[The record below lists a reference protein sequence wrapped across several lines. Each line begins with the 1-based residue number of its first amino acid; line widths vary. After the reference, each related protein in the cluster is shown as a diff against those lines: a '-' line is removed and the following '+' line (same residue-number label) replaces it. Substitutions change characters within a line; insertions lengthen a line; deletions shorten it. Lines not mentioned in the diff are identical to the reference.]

1 MSHDLF
7 FRIVLAGSLIV
18 AAIVFPVLFFVAAP
32 YGRYTRRGWGP
43 QLPNRLGWL
52 LMESVSAVVMLV
64 MFLTG
69 GATRTVTT
77 IIFLLMWEAHY
88 IHRAFIYP
96 FWLRDPWKP
105 MPVVVA
111 LMGAVFNLCN
121 AYLNGRYLFDLSGS
135 RYSADWLTKPQF
147 IIGASLFVAGFVI
160 NRHADN
166 ILHNLRGK
174 GELGYKIPHGGLYRY
189 ISCPNYFG
197 EILEWVGWALATW
210 SLTGLAFAIW
220 TFANL
225 APRARAHHKWYH
237 ENFIEYPLE
246 RKALL
251 PGLW

>member
-1 MSHDLF
+1 MGQDLF
-7 FRIVLAGSLIV
+7 FRMILAVSLIV
-18 AAIVFPVLFFVAAP
+18 AVIVFPVLFFVAAP
-32 YGRYTRRGWGP
+32 YGRYARRGWGP
-43 QLPNRLGWL
+43 QLPNWLGWL

-64 MFLTG
+64 MFLMG
-69 GATRTVTT
+69 DATRTVTN
-77 IIFLLMWEAHY
+77 ILFLLMWEAHY

-96 FWLRDPWKP
+96 FSLRDRWKP
-105 MPVVVA
+105 MPVMVS

-121 AYLNGRYLFDLSGS
+121 AYLNGRYLFSLSGA
-135 RYSADWLTKPQF
+135 RYSAEWLTKPQF
-147 IIGASLFVAGFVI
+147 ILGAVLFIAGFII
-160 NRHADN
+160 NRQADN
-166 ILHNLRGK
+166 ILRGLRGK
-174 GELGYKIPHGGLYRY
+174 GELGYKIPKGGLYRY

-197 EILEWVGWALATW
+197 EILEWVGWAIATW

-237 ENFIEYPLE
+237 NNFKEYPLE